1 MILHLIFMLFAS
13 HAVCDYGLQTRYIAM
28 NKDKHQVLF
37 AHSMMHALGVYL
49 VTQYIEIALFEL
61 VAHYVTDKLKVMG
74 YTSEKQDQ
82 YIHYAT
88 KLIYV
93 LGMYVFGLI

>member
-1 MILHLIFMLFAS
+1 MILHLVFMLFAS

-61 VAHYVTDKLKVMG
+61 VAHYMTDKLKVKG
-74 YTSEKQDQ
+74 LTTELQDQ
-82 YIHYAT
+82 YIHYGT
-88 KLIYV
+88 KLV
-93 LGMYVFGLI
+93 YVFGMWFFGLI